1 MKNMA
6 FTDNEIANLS
16 QFVQTELQYLEPEIY
31 KVEYP
36 ELTYDRVIPIV
47 HGQSGAQQVAY
58 DVYDRA
64 GEAQLITSYSKD
76 VPRATTGKTRKFRG
90 VYEFGQAA
98 AYTLQELRSA
108 QMARLPLEARE
119 LEAARYGHEIRMN
132 KLAYFGDK
140 NINEADFYGL
150 FNNAEVGTFVNGKKN
165 GYPTVTL
172 KDKATAATW
181 AEALA
186 EEGADVAT
194 IGETIRN
201 QINYIFSEINTK
213 TLGVE
218 AADTLLIPRLQY
230 NLLATT
236 VVSSFTQQTILDWL
250 MKTSPY
256 LSGPE
261 SIMPVNEMAYANAI
275 VGADGSAIPFGTATN
290 RKDYTN
296 NSANTAADIYGSGG
310 AGKDA
315 MFVYKK
321 QPHKLK
327 FHIET
332 PFQFLAPQVNNFE
345 FVINGYSSCAG
356 NITYYPAGMAMAF
369 GI

>member
-6 FTDNEIANLS
+6 FTDNNIANLS
-16 QFVQTELQYLEPEIY
+16 QFLQTELQYLEPEVY

-36 ELTYDRVIPIV
+36 ELTYSKVIPV
-47 HGQSGAQQVAY
+47 VNGQSGAQQVAY

-108 QMARLPLEARE
+108 QMARLPLESRE

-132 KLAYFGDK
+132 KVAYFGDK
-140 NINEADFYGL
+140 NINEADFYGM
-150 FNNAEVGTFVNGKKN
+150 FNNAEVKGYLNGN
-165 GYPTVTL
+165 TGVTGSGYPVLTL
-172 KDKATAATW
+172 LDNTTPATW
-181 AEALA
+181 ETALK
-186 EEGADVAT
+186 ESGAHTAS
-194 IGETIRN
+194 IGERIRD
-201 QINYIFSEINTK
+201 QINYIFSVVNSK
-213 TLGVE
+213 SLGVE
-218 AADTLLIPRLQY
+218 AADTLLLPRLQY

-236 VVSSFTQQTILDWL
+236 VVSEFTQQTILDWL

-256 LSGPE
+256 LDGPE
-261 SIMPVNEMAYANAI
+261 SIIPVNELSFTSAQI
-275 VGADGSAIPFGTATN
+275 GADGAAAPFGLK
-290 RKDYTN
+290 RKSFDASGEFT
-296 NSANTAADIYGSGG
+296 IGSS
-310 AGKDA
+310 DA

-327 FHIET
+327 FHVET

-345 FVINGYSSCAG
+345 FVINGYSSVAG
-356 NITYYPAGMAMAF
+356 TIAYYPAGMAMAF

>member
-1 MKNMA
+1 MSRAIIKDMQ

-16 QFVQTELQYLEPEIY
+16 QFVQTELQYLEPEVY

-36 ELTYDRVIPIV
+36 ELTYDKVIPIV

-98 AYTLQELRSA
+98 AYTLMELRSA
-108 QMARLPLEARE
+108 QMARLPLEIRE

-140 NINEADFYGL
+140 NINESDFYGL
-150 FNNAEVGTFVNGKKN
+150 LNNSEVGTFVNGN
-165 GYPTVTL
+165 TTDGYPVVGTT
-172 KDKATAATW
+172 ATPLTWAAAIAAATTSDEI
-181 AEALA
+181 AK
-186 EEGADVAT
+186 

-201 QINYIFSEINTK
+201 QINFLFSSINNK

-256 LSGPE
+256 LSGTE
-261 SIMPVNEMAYANAI
+261 SIMPINELAYKNAI
-275 VGADGSAIPFGTATN
+275 VGADGSATPFGSN
-290 RKDYTN
+290 RFDYIT
-296 NSANTAADIYGSGG
+296 NSATKAADLL
-310 AGKDA
+310 KDA

-321 QPHKLK
+321 MPHKLK

-345 FVINGYSSCAG
+345 FVINGYSSVAG
-356 NITYYPAGMAMAF
+356 NITYYPAGMTMAF